1 MRAPDAPT
9 LPHGLDL
16 DIDMLRVMYTS
27 RGVSIS
33 GIDPRLN
40 ANRIARELGVSRAR
54 VAGRLRAW
62 AEHGFLDRYDV
73 WPNPYLFGLTGATFD
88 VRVTDRFTK
97 DDVLARIGL
106 VPGAVGGLDF
116 LGDWLAVTFVLRR
129 DLESGRTAALLR
141 GLSGVAEVGEAV
153 PWAPPAS
160 DRTLSPLELRIVR
173 VLRKFPTDSLASIAG
188 RVGVSTRTITNRYGR
203 LIDERAV
210 WFVPAFDFRAL
221 AEPVVN
227 LNLQFR
233 SGADRDAFAREL
245 LRTYPRSLEFRRTTF
260 GPALP
265 ETVGG
270 FFVVER
276 SVARTEELEAWV
288 RAQPGLV
295 AEEAL
300 IMKRIVSFPETFDR
314 LIAEEPRAAAGRRA
328 SR

>member
-40 ANRIARELGVSRAR
+40 ANRVARELGVSRAR
-54 VAGRLRAW
+54 VATRLRAW

-88 VRVTDRFTK
+88 IRVADRFAK
-97 DDVLARIGL
+97 EAVLARIGL

-116 LGDWLAVTFVLRR
+116 LGEWLAVTFVLPR
-129 DLESGRTAALLR
+129 DADSSRTASLLR
-141 GLSGVAEVGEAV
+141 GLSGIAEVGEAV

-160 DRTLSPLELRIVR
+160 ERTLSPLELRIVR
-173 VLRKFPTDSLASIAG
+173 VLRRYPTDSLASIA
-188 RVGVSTRTITNRYGR
+188 RHVGVSTRTITNRYSR
-203 LIDERAV
+203 LIDEHAV

-221 AEPVVN
+221 TEPVVN

-233 SGADRDAFAREL
+233 SGADRDAFGRAL
-245 LRTYPRSLEFRRTTF
+245 LRTYPRSLEFRRSAF

-265 ETVGG
+265 ETYGS
-270 FFVVER
+270 FFVVGR
-276 SVARTEELEAWV
+276 SAARIEELEAWV
-288 RAQPGLV
+288 REQPGLV
-295 AEEAL
+295 TEEAL
-300 IMKRIVSFPETFDR
+300 IMKRIFSFAETFDR
-314 LIAEEPRAAAGRRA
+314 LIAGEPGGRPPRPA
-328 SR
+328 PR

>member
-33 GIDPRLN
+33 GIDPRIN
-40 ANRIARELGVSRAR
+40 ANRMARELGVSRAR
-54 VAGRLRAW
+54 VAARLRAW
-62 AEHGFLDRYDV
+62 AEHGFLERYDV

-88 VRVTDRFTK
+88 LRVADRFAK
-97 DDVLARIGL
+97 DAVLSRIGL

-116 LGDWLAVTFVLRR
+116 LGDWLAVTFVLPR
-129 DLESGRTAALLR
+129 DAEASRTAALLR
-141 GLSGVAEVGEAV
+141 GISGVGEVSEAL
-153 PWAPPAS
+153 PWTPPVS
-160 DRTLSPLELRIVR
+160 EGTMSPLELRIVR
-173 VLRKFPTDSLASIAG
+173 VLRAYPTDSLASIAR
-188 RVGVSTRTITNRYGR
+188 RVGVSTRTITTRYGR
-203 LIDERAV
+203 LIDEQAV

-221 AEPVVN
+221 SEPVVN

-233 SGADRDAFAREL
+233 SGADRDAFGRALR
-245 LRTYPRSLEFRRTTF
+245 RTYPRSLEFRRTAF

-265 ETVGG
+265 ETYGS

-288 RAQPGLV
+288 RSQPGLV
-295 AEEAL
+295 SEEAL
-300 IMKRIVSFPETFDR
+300 IMKRIFSFPETFDR
-314 LIAEEPRAAAGRRA
+314 LIAGDPEVAVRRRAAR
-328 SR
+328 